1 MVSDI
6 HIDQTLTLL
15 KTLTRKLYKMNPGEL
30 ATPPPGATIASRISG
45 IFKCPAPPPEPA
57 LLGRRSTQAML
68 AGLEPDYKGVD
79 FKSLTTNCQTLSD
92 KDFCSAFSNRVT

>member
-1 MVSDI
+1 
-6 HIDQTLTLL
+6 
-15 KTLTRKLYKMNPGEL
+15 
-30 ATPPPGATIASRISG
+30 SRISG

-68 AGLEPDYKGVD
+68 AGLEPDLEPDYKGVD
-79 FKSLTTNCQTLSD
+79 FKSLTTNCQTLSG